1 MYNEGIPGVSKYGMC
16 QKKGEKKDG
25 AGFMEEMTIKD
36 IAKVCGVGV
45 STVSRAINNHP
56 DINPE
61 TKKMIMATIKK
72 HGYIPNNSARNL
84 KRTDAKTIAVLVKG
98 ITNPFFS
105 DMIKIMEREIQRKK
119 YTLVLHHVEFNED
132 EVDVALELI
141 KEKRLRGIVF
151 LGGYFYHAEE
161 KLAKIPV
168 PFVLSTTGCVPENM
182 NRRSYSSVSVDDEK
196 ESCKMVSR
204 LIESGHTRIAILC
217 AQTEDVSIGLLR
229 LQGYKRALGEH
240 GLTVDEELIYPM
252 KKEIESYSM
261 QNGYVLMQE
270 LLASG
275 VDFTAVY
282 AISDVVAIGA
292 CRAIVEAGK
301 RIPEDYSVAGFD
313 GIEMGDYY
321 IPTLT
326 TVKQPVEEMAYETIA
341 LLFDILAKRRE
352 HQHKVFE
359 GRLMVKESTRPVS
372 IEKGK

>member
-1 MYNEGIPGVSKYGMC
+1 MGQS
-16 QKKGEKKDG
+16 
-25 AGFMEEMTIKD
+25 MEEMTIKD
-36 IAKVCGVGV
+36 IARVCGVGV

-61 TKKMIMATIKK
+61 TKSMIMETIKK

-161 KLAKIPV
+161 KLEKVPI

-182 NRRSYSSVSVDDEK
+182 SRRSYSSVSVDDEK
-196 ESCKMVSR
+196 ESCKMVSH
-204 LIESGHTRIAILC
+204 LIENGHKRIAILC
-217 AQTEDVSIGLLR
+217 AESEDVSIGLLR
-229 LQGYKRALGEH
+229 LHGYKRALQEH
-240 GLTVDEELIYPM
+240 GLPVDEALIRPM
-252 KKEIESYSM
+252 KKEIEAFSM

-270 LLASG
+270 LLSSG
-275 VDFTAVY
+275 VDCTAVY

-292 CRAIVEAGK
+292 CRAIVEDGK
-301 RIPEDYSVAGFD
+301 QIPQDYSVAGFD

-341 LLFDILAKRRE
+341 LLFDVLAGRKE
-352 HQHKVFE
+352 HQHKVFSA
-359 GRLMVKESTRPVS
+359 RLMEKESTRTVFQP
-372 IEKGK
+372 E